1 MSLTASFEIQHT
13 TRYTYAEPVRH
24 CVMALCMRPRDDRGQ
39 TLRSFDVWTD
49 PPSSMTTE
57 TDSFGNEK
65 HVLSV
70 LREHTSIGITALSRV
85 EARAPAAVPGA
96 LGGDAWR
103 QVGALARSF
112 AHWEFLHPS
121 LYARSSPALAAFL
134 RKEDLR
140 PGGDLLQSLVR
151 LSDALHEAFDYVP
164 GSTTAV
170 SPIDHILDS
179 GRGVCQDYAHVMIA
193 IARSWRIPARYV
205 SGYLFASKP
214 GQEELGAQSHAWVEC
229 LLPGLSWV
237 GFDPTNHTAPD
248 QRYVRVAVGRDYH
261 DVAPTRGVRVGGGAS
276 LLEVSVRMLPLD

>member
-1 MSLTASFEIQHT
+1 MSAAASFEIEHI
-13 TRYTYAEPVRH
+13 TRYTYAEPARH

-39 TLRSFDVWTD
+39 ALRSFDVWTD
-49 PPSSMTTE
+49 PRSSMTAE
-57 TDSFGNEK
+57 TDSFGNTK

-70 LREHTSIGITALSRV
+70 LREHAAIEITALSRV
-85 EARAPAAVPGA
+85 ETRARADVPGA
-96 LGGDAWR
+96 LGGDAWQ
-103 QVGALARSF
+103 QVDALAGSF
-112 AHWEFLHPS
+112 AHWELSRPS
-121 LYARSSPALAAFL
+121 VYARPSPALAAFL
-134 RKEDLR
+134 RRVDLR
-140 PGGDLLQSLVR
+140 RGDDPLQSLIR
-151 LSDALHEAFDYVP
+151 LSDTLHETFAYVP

-170 SPIDHILDS
+170 SPIDHILES

-237 GFDPTNHTAPD
+237 GFDPTNRAAPD
-248 QRYVRVAVGRDYH
+248 ERHVRVAVGRDYH

-276 LLEVSVRMLPLD
+276 LLQVSVRMLSLH

>member
-1 MSLTASFEIQHT
+1 MSPSASFEIEHT
-13 TRYTYAEPVRH
+13 TRYTYDEPARH

-39 TLRSFDVWTD
+39 RLHSFDVWTD
-49 PPSSMTTE
+49 PPSSMTAE
-57 TDSFGNEK
+57 TDSFGNAR

-70 LREHTSIGITALSRV
+70 LREHAAIEITALSRV
-85 EARAPAAVPGA
+85 EARAPAGTPGA
-96 LGGDAWR
+96 LDGDAW
-103 QVGALARSF
+103 QQTGALARSF
-112 AHWEFLHPS
+112 AHWEFSRPS
-121 LYARSSPALAAFL
+121 MYARPSPTLAAFL
-134 RKEDLR
+134 RKVDLR
-140 PGGDLLQSLVR
+140 PGDDPLQSLIR
-151 LSDALHEAFDYVP
+151 LSDTLHQTFAYVP

-193 IARSWRIPARYV
+193 VARSWRIPARYV

-214 GQEELGAQSHAWVEC
+214 GQEEMGAQSHAWVEC

-237 GFDPTNHTAPD
+237 GFDPTNRTAPD
-248 QRYVRVAVGRDYH
+248 ERHVRVAVGRDYH

>member
-1 MSLTASFEIQHT
+1 MAPTVSFEIEHI

-39 TLRSFDVWTD
+39 ALRSFEVRTD
-49 PPSSMTTE
+49 PPASMTAE
-57 TDSFGNEK
+57 TDSFGNAK

-70 LREHTSIGITALSRV
+70 LREHPSIAITALSRV
-85 EARAPAAVPGA
+85 DTQVPADLPGS
-96 LGGDAWR
+96 LGDDAWQ

-112 AHWEFLHPS
+112 AHWEYSRPS
-121 LYARSSPALAAFL
+121 RYARTSPALAAFL

-140 PGGDLLQSLVR
+140 PGDDPLQSLVR
-151 LSDALHEAFDYVP
+151 LSDSLHETFDYVP
-164 GSTTAV
+164 GSTTVV
-170 SPIDHILDS
+170 SPIDHILES

-193 IARSWRIPARYV
+193 VARSWRIPARYV
-205 SGYLFASKP
+205 SGYVFASKP

-237 GFDPTNHTAPD
+237 GFDPTNRTAPD
-248 QRYVRVAVGRDYH
+248 ERHVRVAVGRDYH

-276 LLEVSVRMLPLD
+276 LLEVSVRMLALD